1 MIRDPAPG
9 SAATEESAA
18 TDEPTAAEGDPAPL
32 PAATGPFRIPCLD
45 GLRAVA
51 VLLVFIGHAQL
62 PTVVGAGTGVTVFFF
77 LSGYLITTL
86 LRREREQ
93 TGRIALGDFYVRRAL
108 RILPPLYAFL
118 AFAVVLTLTGVVVD
132 QLTGAGLSAAL
143 LHYTN
148 VVMLV
153 GDSAELVPGS
163 GVLWSL
169 AIEEHFYL
177 VFPVLHLALARTS
190 RRWQGAVLV
199 ALCLLT
205 LAWRCV
211 LVYALGADY
220 DRTYYGTD
228 TRADALLTGCL
239 LAVVANPVLDRVRL
253 RLRGALVAL
262 VGGGLLVVAGEQLP
276 ERLAATVG
284 QTLQD
289 VGLLAFTAIL
299 SVPRS
304 LPGRLLE
311 WRPLVRLGVLSYSFY
326 LFHGI
331 VLTVIEEHTD
341 WGIAPLAA
349 VALVVTVALS
359 QAVHMGVER
368 PVARLRRRLAH
379 QRPAPSATPA

>member
-1 MIRDPAPG
+1 
-9 SAATEESAA
+9 
-18 TDEPTAAEGDPAPL
+18 
-32 PAATGPFRIPCLD
+32 
-45 GLRAVA
+45 VA
-51 VLLVFIGHAQL
+51 VLLVFIGHARL

-93 TGRIALGDFYVRRAL
+93 TGRIGLGDFYLRRAL

-118 AFAVVLTLTGVVVD
+118 AVAVVLTLTGVVVD
-132 QLTGAGLSAAL
+132 HLTGSGLSAAL

-148 VVMLV
+148 VVMLL
-153 GDSAELVPGS
+153 GDSADLVPGA

-177 VFPVLHLALARTS
+177 VFPVLYLVLARTS
-190 RRWQGAVLV
+190 RRWQGTVLA
-199 ALCLLT
+199 ALCVLT

-253 RLRGALVAL
+253 RLRGALTAL
-262 VGGGLLVVAGEQLP
+262 VVGGLLVVAGEQLP
-276 ERLAATVG
+276 EPLAATVG

-289 VGLLAFTAIL
+289 VGLLLAFTAIL

-326 LFHGI
+326 LFHGVVI
-331 VLTVIEEHTD
+331 TVIEEHTD
-341 WGIAPLAA
+341 WGTAPLAA
-349 VALVVTVALS
+349 VAFVVTLALS
-359 QAVHMGVER
+359 QTVHVGVER
-368 PVARLRRRLAH
+368 PLARLRQRMAH
-379 QRPAPSATPA
+379 QRSAPSATPV

>member
-1 MIRDPAPG
+1 MIRDPPSG
-9 SAATEESAA
+9 SAATDGPA
-18 TDEPTAAEGDPAPL
+18 AAEGDPAIPS
-32 PAATGPFRIPCLD
+32 AATGPFRIPCLD

-93 TGRIALGDFYVRRAL
+93 TGRIALGDFYVRRAV

-132 QLTGAGLSAAL
+132 QLTGAGLPAAL

-368 PVARLRRRLAH
+368 PLARLRRRLAH

>member
-1 MIRDPAPG
+1 MTRDPAAAWEVSES
-9 SAATEESAA
+9 SAAT
-18 TDEPTAAEGDPAPL
+18 AETTSTTGDPATTI
-32 PAATGPFRIPCLD
+32 ATGAFRIPCLD

-51 VLLVFIGHAQL
+51 VLLVFIGHAEL

-93 TGRIALGDFYVRRAL
+93 TGRIGLKDFYLRRAL

-118 AFAVVLTLTGVVVD
+118 AVAVVLTLTGVIGD
-132 QLTGAGLSAAL
+132 LTGSGLSAAL

-148 VVMLV
+148 FVMLF
-153 GDSAELVPGS
+153 GDSTDLVPGS

-169 AIEEHFYL
+169 AIEEHFYV
-177 VFPVLHLALARTS
+177 VFPLLYLGLAHTS
-190 RRWQGAVLV
+190 RRWQGTALL
-199 ALCLLT
+199 ALCGLT

-211 LVYALGADY
+211 LVFELGADY

-253 RLRGALVAL
+253 RLRGALATLL
-262 VGGGLLVVAGEQLP
+262 VGGLLVVGGEQLP
-276 ERLAATVG
+276 EVLAATVG
-284 QTLQD
+284 QTLQNI
-289 VGLLAFTAIL
+289 GLLLAFAAIL

-326 LFHGI
+326 LFHG
-331 VLTVIEEHTD
+331 LVIEVIRQHTD
-341 WGIAPLAA
+341 WGIALVA
-349 VALVVTVALS
+349 VIAFVITVVLS
-359 QAVHMGVER
+359 QAVNVSVER
-368 PVARLRRRLAH
+368 PLARLRRRLAH
-379 QRPAPSATPA
+379 QRPEAPATPA